1 MALDPNWVSAAG
13 GIVQAIGT
21 IGAFGTGGYLLIRE
35 IRRDELRRLDELRRQ
50 ASAVYGW
57 TESLDA
63 KVPDAALKYRWVD
76 FSGPPR
82 KLQDQSGL
90 EFTEEMMSQNSRKP
104 RHDEAATKSICFQMV
119 VSNDGT
125 APIYDL
131 FIEQVAMVAEKN
143 ITPQDRLG
151 DENRHLYDIMP
162 SKAIVYVALLCP
174 SARWTH
180 HWAITTQEM
189 PGIPLS
195 SAASIAFTDS
205 QGRRWHRDRKGL
217 LSEIDKLTN
226 PPWVID
232 ARWTIGF
239 TSPAAH

>member
-1 MALDPNWVSAAG
+1 MVLDPGWVSAVG

-35 IRRDELRRLDELRRQ
+35 IRRDDLRRLDGLRQQ

-57 TESLDA
+57 TESVDA
-63 KVPDAALKYRWVD
+63 KVPDAALQYRWVD

-82 KLQDQSGL
+82 ELQDESGL
-90 EFTEEMMSQNSRKP
+90 EFTEEMMSPNSRNP
-104 RHDEAATKSICFQMV
+104 RHEEPATESTCFQIV
-119 VSNDGT
+119 VSNDST

-143 ITPQDRLG
+143 VAPQDRLG
-151 DENRHLYDIMP
+151 NENRYLRDIMP
-162 SKAIVYVALLCP
+162 SKAIVYIALLYP
-174 SARWTH
+174 SARWMH
-180 HWAITTQEM
+180 HWAITTRKV

-205 QGRRWHRDRKGL
+205 RGRRWHRDRKGV

-226 PPWVID
+226 PPWVTD
-232 ARWTIGF
+232 AQRTTGF
-239 TSPAAH
+239 ASPADH